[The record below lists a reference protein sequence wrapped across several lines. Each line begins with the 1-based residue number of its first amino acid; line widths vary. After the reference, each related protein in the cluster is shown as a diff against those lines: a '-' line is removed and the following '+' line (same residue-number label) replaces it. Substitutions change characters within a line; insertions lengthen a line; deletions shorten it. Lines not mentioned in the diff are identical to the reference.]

1 MNGFQLYFRLI
12 RISLLAHMQ
21 YRANFI
27 VGILGLIVWNIVN
40 LGLIGVMVTQFT
52 SLNNWTIWELVFLY
66 CLWILGHSLYSLFFS
81 HAKQL
86 EDYLIEG
93 TFDQFLLRPASP
105 LIQLLGRELQYIEI
119 ADMLIGLTGISL
131 AYAQLGL
138 RWDGWQ
144 WSFFIA
150 AVISGAII
158 VLAMDLL
165 IACSAFWTGRSR
177 GTFIIVSP
185 FYSLVHQYP
194 VDIFGNAFRIIVTSL
209 IPVAFMNYYPSL
221 YLLDKLDRAGSA
233 WWLSYMSPL
242 VALMLI
248 GIVSMVWQLALKQYT
263 SSGS

>member
-1 MNGFQLYFRLI
+1 M
-12 RISLLAHMQ
+12 SLLSRMQ

-27 VGILGLIVWNIVN
+27 VGILGLIVWNVVN

-52 SLNNWTIWELVFLY
+52 SLNHWTLWELVFLY
-66 CLWILGHSLYSLFFS
+66 CLWILAHSLYGLFFS
-81 HAKQL
+81 HTRQL
-86 EDYLIEG
+86 EEYLIEG

-105 LIQLLGRELQYIEI
+105 LIQFLGREFQYTEI
-119 ADMLIGLTGISL
+119 ADMLIGVTGISL
-131 AYAQLGL
+131 AYAQLSL
-138 RWDGWQ
+138 HWDIWK
-144 WSFFIA
+144 WSFFIL

-158 VLAMDLL
+158 VWILDLL

-177 GTFIIVSP
+177 GTFIMVAP
-185 FYSLVHQYP
+185 FHGLVHQYP

-221 YLLDKLDRAGSA
+221 FLLDKLDRAGSA
-233 WWLSYMSPL
+233 WWLSYMSPI